1 MTELYAI
8 VCTDKSDTKPTRMA
22 GLKEHLAHLDE
33 VFDRVSLACPL
44 LNEDGSFKGSLVVVS
59 AADKADAEA
68 FIADDPYYK
77 AGIWETV
84 EISRIGVKAGS
95 WVGGKPG

>member
-8 VCTDKSDTKPTRMA
+8 VCTDKRDSKPARMA

-44 LNEDGSFKGSLVVVS
+44 LAEDGSFKGSLVVVS
-59 AADKADAEA
+59 ATDKADAQA

-95 WVGGKPG
+95 WVGGKPW

>member
-8 VCTDKSDTKPTRMA
+8 VCKDKADTKPVRMA

-33 VFDRVSLACPL
+33 VFARVALACPL
-44 LNEDGSFKGSLVVVS
+44 LEEDGGFKGSLVVVS
-59 AADKADAEA
+59 ATDKADAQA
-68 FIADDPYYK
+68 FIVDDPYYK

-95 WVGGKPG
+95 WVGGKPW